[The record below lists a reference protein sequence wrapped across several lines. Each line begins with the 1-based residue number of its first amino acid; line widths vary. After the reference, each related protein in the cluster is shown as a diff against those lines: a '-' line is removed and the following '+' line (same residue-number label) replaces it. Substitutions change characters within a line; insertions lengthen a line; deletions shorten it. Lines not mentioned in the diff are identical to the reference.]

1 MLIAGLK
8 KSGQILYFASQEMR
22 DDKDVVLQAIDD
34 KPIIVK
40 YASKCLRNDLDVAVN
55 VMKKNKKC
63 FKFLE
68 PEIQKNEQVQEI
80 KNAE

>member
-1 MLIAGLK
+1 MAGLAV
-8 KSGQILYFASQEMR
+8 SGQILYFASKNMR
-22 DDKDVVLQAIDD
+22 DDKEVVMKAIEN

-40 YASKCLRNDLDVAVN
+40 YASKRLRNDLDIGLE
-55 VMKKNKKC
+55 VMNKNKKC

-68 PEIQKNEQVQEI
+68 PELQANEQIQEI

>member
-1 MLIAGLK
+1 
-8 KSGQILYFASQEMR
+8 MR
-22 DDKDVVLQAIDD
+22 DDKDVVMKAIEN

-40 YASKCLRNDLDVAVN
+40 YASKRLRNDIDVGLT

-68 PEIQKNEQVQEI
+68 PELQSNEQIQEI

>member
-1 MLIAGLK
+1 MFNFEEELK
-8 KSGQILYFASQEMR
+8 KLPKNPGVYIMR
-22 DDKDVVLQAIDD
+22 DDKDVILKAIEE

-40 YASKCLRNDLDVAVN
+40 YASKRLRSDIDVGIK
-55 VMKKNKKC
+55 VMNKNKKC

-68 PEIQKNEQVQEI
+68 PELQKDEQIQEI

>member
-1 MLIAGLK
+1 MTGVQTCALPI
-8 KSGQILYFASQEMR
+8 YFASQEMR